1 MKTYIITEKDIERL
15 KDALDYNADSWF
27 HPGKVDE
34 WEESLI
40 PQEIID
46 NSKYKPI
53 EEHPKELK
61 ISTYWNT
68 GHNVSYLREGLPH
81 DHEENLYNW
90 FTKTYPDLNPSF
102 YDIKIPQRTKL

>member
-40 PQEIID
+40 PQEIIF
-46 NSKYKPI
+46 S
-53 EEHPKELK
+53 L
-61 ISTYWNT
+61 
-68 GHNVSYLREGLPH
+68 VRR
-81 DHEENLYNW
+81 
-90 FTKTYPDLNPSF
+90 
-102 YDIKIPQRTKL
+102 RTLSAS